1 LEASFPLPHNNTFI
15 VFWNKIKKNKNKYE
29 LIELS
34 DAASE
39 AGTGYP
45 SGAPAFTP
53 GA

>member
-1 LEASFPLPHNNTFI
+1 LEASFPLLHNNTFI
-15 VFWNKIKKNKNKYE
+15 VFWNKIKKNNKNE

-39 AGTGYP
+39 AGTGNP

-53 GA
+53 GV

>member
-15 VFWNKIKKNKNKYE
+15 VFWNKIKKTKYE

-45 SGAPAFTP
+45 SGTPAFTP
-53 GA
+53 GV